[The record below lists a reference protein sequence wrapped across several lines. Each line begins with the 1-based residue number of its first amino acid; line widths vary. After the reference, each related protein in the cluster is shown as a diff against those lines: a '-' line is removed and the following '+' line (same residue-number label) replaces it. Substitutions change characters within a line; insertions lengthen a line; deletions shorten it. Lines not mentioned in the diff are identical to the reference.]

1 MGHSKLLWSAL
12 ALVPH
17 FVWAQSSVTLYGVVD
32 VAASSY
38 RGAGAGSRNMLTSSG
53 NQSSRFGL
61 RVRES
66 LGDGLAA
73 GLELESGINADSGT
87 GQASNTN
94 NQPSGN
100 VPTTGLTFNRK
111 SFVYLESERLGQ
123 IRLGRDYSP
132 AFWNL
137 FIYDPFRVGVGASA
151 HVLHGTTS
159 TGFRASNS
167 VGYFSPGCSTSLC
180 KGLFFQGMVAMGE
193 NASSGADRNNGQLL
207 GWRLGYGGT
216 GWSAAIST
224 ATTKNQL
231 AGNYTQ
237 SSIAAAYHL
246 QEHVVSAIFGE
257 NKTGNRLAA
266 LDGGNRVRFWQLG
279 AAIKVGSQGSI
290 PVSYMRMTRNDR
302 SDSSSQKLAVGY
314 QHSLSKRTALYGTYA
329 YIKNSGSLN
338 LSVASGSLLGP
349 IPVVGGNASGFD
361 LGIRH
366 AF

>member
-1 MGHSKLLWSAL
+1 MGHSKLLLGAL
-12 ALVPH
+12 AVVPH
-17 FVWAQSSVTLYGVVD
+17 FVFAQSSVTLYGVVD
-32 VAASSY
+32 MAVSSY
-38 RGAGAGSRNMLTSSG
+38 RGEGAGSRQMLTSSG

-66 LGDGLAA
+66 LGEGLAA
-73 GLELESGINADSGT
+73 GMELESGLNVDTGT

-94 NQPSGN
+94 NQPSGS
-100 VPTTGLTFNRK
+100 VPTTGITFNRK
-111 SFVYLESERLGQ
+111 AFVYLESKSLGQ
-123 IRLGRDYSP
+123 IRLGRDYTP

-151 HVLHGTTS
+151 HVLHGTTV

-180 KGLFFQGMVAMGE
+180 KGLFFQGMAAFGE
-193 NASSGADRNNGQLL
+193 NAESGPTRKDGQVL
-207 GWRLGYGGT
+207 GWRLGYGGD
-216 GWSAAIST
+216 GWSGAIART
-224 ATTKNQL
+224 ATKSQL
-231 AGNYTQ
+231 AGDYTQ
-237 SSIAAAYHL
+237 TNMAAAYHL
-246 QEHVVSAIFGE
+246 QEHVFSVILGE

-266 LDGGNRVRFWQLG
+266 LDGGNRIRFWQLG
-279 AAIKVGSQGSI
+279 AAIKVGGQGTI

-302 SDSSSQKLAVGY
+302 SDSTSQKLSVGY
-314 QHSLSKRTALYGTYA
+314 VHSLSKRTALYGTYA
-329 YIKNSGSLN
+329 YIKNTGSMN

-349 IPVVGGNASGFD
+349 VPVAGGNASGFD